1 MELHVRNHRSASLA
15 LREPVYAAQSQLSTV
30 DDIGRQIEYA
40 VRQYGPFRVASAAMA
55 AGLLAGLLAKH
66 FRQA

>member
-1 MELHVRNHRSASLA
+1 MELQARNHQALVLL

-40 VRQYGPFRVASAAMA
+40 VRQYGPFRAASAAMA
-55 AGLLAGLLAKH
+55 GGS
-66 FRQA
+66 